1 MIETN
6 LNFQKKDPK
15 KLVCPFV
22 IALFRFGRNL
32 IKFGFLI
39 FQFWTIG
46 NFTPGRSEAEKLTGS
61 GKKIIR
67 LSREERFLEPKLK
80 KRYLC
85 YSRYYI
91 ISLLKHT

>member
-1 MIETN
+1 M
-6 LNFQKKDPK
+6 NFQKKDPK

-39 FQFWTIG
+39 FQFWKIG

-61 GKKIIR
+61 GKKII
-67 LSREERFLEPKLK
+67 SRGTIFRAQTK
-80 KRYLC
+80 KTLFMLFTLLYHKSFKTYLG
-85 YSRYYI
+85 
-91 ISLLKHT
+91 KNPV